1 MKKFF
6 KNFYLLL
13 IFLFLYAPIV
23 VLMIFSFNDSKSRRL
38 WNGFTTRWYVELFR
52 DADILH
58 SLYVTLL
65 VAVAAAAIATVLG
78 TIAAIG
84 IHNMGR
90 RAKAAYLTVN
100 NIPMSSSD
108 TIMGVTFMLLF
119 AAIGLDKGYLTL
131 ILAHVT
137 FCTPYVVL
145 NVMPKLRQLDK
156 NAYEAA
162 LDLGATPHQALHKV
176 ILPEIMPG
184 IVTGAIMAFTMSI
197 DDFVVSYFTA
207 GTTSQPLSVVIYS
220 MTRHRMTPEI
230 NAIST
235 ILFLIVL
242 ALLIV
247 INVRQSLGRR
257 EAPRSRAPERSDAA
271 VKKRMLSLLL
281 CGAMCAGLLPAAAM
295 RPRQR
300 CSTCTTGVSTSTP
313 TSSTGSRRKPASRLS
328 TTPSIPTKT
337 CIRASRPRAMTSL
350 SRPTTRFRALSTRIC
365 SSRSTTII
373 FRI

>member
-197 DDFVVSYFTA
+197 DDSA

-220 MTRHRMTPEI
+220 MTRHRMTPKI

-242 ALLIV
+242 VLLIV
-247 INVRQSLGRR
+247 INVRQSRDEKRR
-257 EAPRSRAPERSDAA
+257 EAARR
-271 VKKRMLSLLL
+271 K
-281 CGAMCAGLLPAAAM
+281 GAMQP
-295 RPRQR
+295 
-300 CSTCTTGVSTSTP
+300 
-313 TSSTGSRRKPASRLS
+313 
-328 TTPSIPTKT
+328 
-337 CIRASRPRAMTSL
+337 
-350 SRPTTRFRALSTRIC
+350 
-365 SSRSTTII
+365 
-373 FRI
+373 

>member
-131 ILAHVT
+131 I
-137 FCTPYVVL
+137 CTPYVVL

-220 MTRHRMTPEI
+220 MTRHRMTPKI

-247 INVRQSLGRR
+247 INVRQSRDEKRR
-257 EAPRSRAPERSDAA
+257 EAARR
-271 VKKRMLSLLL
+271 K
-281 CGAMCAGLLPAAAM
+281 GAMQP
-295 RPRQR
+295 
-300 CSTCTTGVSTSTP
+300 
-313 TSSTGSRRKPASRLS
+313 
-328 TTPSIPTKT
+328 
-337 CIRASRPRAMTSL
+337 
-350 SRPTTRFRALSTRIC
+350 
-365 SSRSTTII
+365 
-373 FRI
+373 

>member
-119 AAIGLDKGYLTL
+119 AAIGGGFRLNALFLVELLVCGALGGL
-131 ILAHVT
+131 GALAGV
-137 FCTPYVVL
+137 
-145 NVMPKLRQLDK
+145 KLRK
-156 NAYEAA
+156 E
-162 LDLGATPHQALHKV
+162 
-176 ILPEIMPG
+176 
-184 IVTGAIMAFTMSI
+184 
-197 DDFVVSYFTA
+197 
-207 GTTSQPLSVVIYS
+207 
-220 MTRHRMTPEI
+220 
-230 NAIST
+230 
-235 ILFLIVL
+235 
-242 ALLIV
+242 
-247 INVRQSLGRR
+247 
-257 EAPRSRAPERSDAA
+257 
-271 VKKRMLSLLL
+271 
-281 CGAMCAGLLPAAAM
+281 
-295 RPRQR
+295 
-300 CSTCTTGVSTSTP
+300 
-313 TSSTGSRRKPASRLS
+313 
-328 TTPSIPTKT
+328 
-337 CIRASRPRAMTSL
+337 
-350 SRPTTRFRALSTRIC
+350 
-365 SSRSTTII
+365 
-373 FRI
+373 

>member
-38 WNGFTTRWYVELFR
+38 WNGFTTRWYVELFQA
-52 DADILH
+52 ADILH

-65 VAVAAAAIATVLG
+65 VAVIAAAIATFLG

-137 FCTPYVVL
+137 LHAVCRAQRHAQAAPA
-145 NVMPKLRQLDK
+145 RQ
-156 NAYEAA
+156 
-162 LDLGATPHQALHKV
+162 
-176 ILPEIMPG
+176 
-184 IVTGAIMAFTMSI
+184 
-197 DDFVVSYFTA
+197 
-207 GTTSQPLSVVIYS
+207 
-220 MTRHRMTPEI
+220 
-230 NAIST
+230 
-235 ILFLIVL
+235 
-242 ALLIV
+242 
-247 INVRQSLGRR
+247 
-257 EAPRSRAPERSDAA
+257 ER
-271 VKKRMLSLLL
+271 L
-281 CGAMCAGLLPAAAM
+281 
-295 RPRQR
+295 
-300 CSTCTTGVSTSTP
+300 
-313 TSSTGSRRKPASRLS
+313 
-328 TTPSIPTKT
+328 
-337 CIRASRPRAMTSL
+337 
-350 SRPTTRFRALSTRIC
+350 
-365 SSRSTTII
+365 
-373 FRI
+373 

>member
-38 WNGFTTRWYVELFR
+38 WNGFTTRWYVELFQ

-65 VAVAAAAIATVLG
+65 VAVIAAAIATFLG

-162 LDLGATPHQALHKV
+162 LDLGCTPTQAFTKV
-176 ILPEIMPG
+176 VIHEIMPG
-184 IVTGAIMAFTMSI
+184 IISGALMAFTMSL
-197 DDFVVSYFTA
+197 DDFVISYFVT
-207 GTTSQPLSVVIYS
+207 GSSFITLPVEIYNYTKKPIQPKIY
-220 MTRHRMTPEI
+220 
-230 NAIST
+230 A
-235 ILFLIVL
+235 LFTLMF
-242 ALLIV
+242 IV
-247 INVRQSLGRR
+247 ILVLMVVMNLLQAKSDKAKQQPRR
-257 EAPRSRAPERSDAA
+257 ARA
-271 VKKRMLSLLL
+271 
-281 CGAMCAGLLPAAAM
+281 
-295 RPRQR
+295 
-300 CSTCTTGVSTSTP
+300 
-313 TSSTGSRRKPASRLS
+313 
-328 TTPSIPTKT
+328 
-337 CIRASRPRAMTSL
+337 
-350 SRPTTRFRALSTRIC
+350 
-365 SSRSTTII
+365 
-373 FRI
+373 

>member
-156 NAYEAA
+156 K
-162 LDLGATPHQALHKV
+162 TP
-176 ILPEIMPG
+176 
-184 IVTGAIMAFTMSI
+184 
-197 DDFVVSYFTA
+197 
-207 GTTSQPLSVVIYS
+207 
-220 MTRHRMTPEI
+220 
-230 NAIST
+230 
-235 ILFLIVL
+235 
-242 ALLIV
+242 
-247 INVRQSLGRR
+247 
-257 EAPRSRAPERSDAA
+257 
-271 VKKRMLSLLL
+271 
-281 CGAMCAGLLPAAAM
+281 M
-295 RPRQR
+295 RPR
-300 CSTCTTGVSTSTP
+300 STSALHHIRRSTRSSCRRLCRASSRALSWRSLCQSTISWCP
-313 TSSTGSRRKPASRLS
+313 TLPPARPASR
-328 TTPSIPTKT
+328 
-337 CIRASRPRAMTSL
+337 C
-350 SRPTTRFRALSTRIC
+350 
-365 SSRSTTII
+365 RS
-373 FRI
+373 

>member
-162 LDLGATPHQALHKV
+162 LDLGATPHQALHQV

-184 IVTGAIMAFTMSI
+184 IVTGAIM
-197 DDFVVSYFTA
+197 VSYFTA

-220 MTRHRMTPEI
+220 MTRHRMTPKI

-247 INVRQSLGRR
+247 INVRQSRDEKRR
-257 EAPRSRAPERSDAA
+257 EAARR
-271 VKKRMLSLLL
+271 K
-281 CGAMCAGLLPAAAM
+281 GAMQP
-295 RPRQR
+295 
-300 CSTCTTGVSTSTP
+300 
-313 TSSTGSRRKPASRLS
+313 
-328 TTPSIPTKT
+328 
-337 CIRASRPRAMTSL
+337 
-350 SRPTTRFRALSTRIC
+350 
-365 SSRSTTII
+365 
-373 FRI
+373 

>member
-1 MKKFF
+1 MTAPPRKEGCCYEKVFQE
-6 KNFYLLL
+6 LLSAADL
-13 IFLFLYAPIV
+13 PVPVRAYRCADDLFVQRFQIAPPVERLY
-23 VLMIFSFNDSKSRRL
+23 D
-38 WNGFTTRWYVELFR
+38 RWYVELFR

-207 GTTSQPLSVVIYS
+207 GHDQP
-220 MTRHRMTPEI
+220 
-230 NAIST
+230 
-235 ILFLIVL
+235 
-242 ALLIV
+242 
-247 INVRQSLGRR
+247 
-257 EAPRSRAPERSDAA
+257 AA
-271 VKKRMLSLLL
+271 VGRDLLDD
-281 CGAMCAGLLPAAAM
+281 P
-295 RPRQR
+295 PPHDTEDQR
-300 CSTCTTGVSTSTP
+300 HLDHS
-313 TSSTGSRRKPASRLS
+313 A
-328 TTPSIPTKT
+328 
-337 CIRASRPRAMTSL
+337 
-350 SRPTTRFRALSTRIC
+350 F
-365 SSRSTTII
+365 
-373 FRI
+373 

>member
-1 MKKFF
+1 VKKFF

-65 VAVAAAAIATVLG
+65 VAVA
-78 TIAAIG
+78 IAAIG

-162 LDLGATPHQALHKV
+162 LDLGATPHQALRKV

-220 MTRHRMTPEI
+220 MTRHRMTPKI

-242 ALLIV
+242 VLLLV
-247 INVRQSLGRR
+247 INMRQSRDEKRR
-257 EAPRSRAPERSDAA
+257 EAARR
-271 VKKRMLSLLL
+271 K
-281 CGAMCAGLLPAAAM
+281 GAMQP
-295 RPRQR
+295 
-300 CSTCTTGVSTSTP
+300 
-313 TSSTGSRRKPASRLS
+313 
-328 TTPSIPTKT
+328 
-337 CIRASRPRAMTSL
+337 
-350 SRPTTRFRALSTRIC
+350 
-365 SSRSTTII
+365 
-373 FRI
+373 

>member
-1 MKKFF
+1 
-6 KNFYLLL
+6 
-13 IFLFLYAPIV
+13 
-23 VLMIFSFNDSKSRRL
+23 MIFSFNDSKSRRL

-156 NAYEAA
+156 NAYEA
-162 LDLGATPHQALHKV
+162 DGSSSP
-176 ILPEIMPG
+176 
-184 IVTGAIMAFTMSI
+184 
-197 DDFVVSYFTA
+197 A
-207 GTTSQPLSVVIYS
+207 G
-220 MTRHRMTPEI
+220 
-230 NAIST
+230 
-235 ILFLIVL
+235 
-242 ALLIV
+242 
-247 INVRQSLGRR
+247 
-257 EAPRSRAPERSDAA
+257 
-271 VKKRMLSLLL
+271 
-281 CGAMCAGLLPAAAM
+281 
-295 RPRQR
+295 
-300 CSTCTTGVSTSTP
+300 
-313 TSSTGSRRKPASRLS
+313 
-328 TTPSIPTKT
+328 
-337 CIRASRPRAMTSL
+337 
-350 SRPTTRFRALSTRIC
+350 
-365 SSRSTTII
+365 
-373 FRI
+373 

>member
-78 TIAAIG
+78 TI
-84 IHNMGR
+84 
-90 RAKAAYLTVN
+90 
-100 NIPMSSSD
+100 
-108 TIMGVTFMLLF
+108 

-220 MTRHRMTPEI
+220 MTRHRMTPKI

-247 INVRQSLGRR
+247 INVRQSRDEKRR
-257 EAPRSRAPERSDAA
+257 EAARR
-271 VKKRMLSLLL
+271 K
-281 CGAMCAGLLPAAAM
+281 GAMQP
-295 RPRQR
+295 
-300 CSTCTTGVSTSTP
+300 
-313 TSSTGSRRKPASRLS
+313 
-328 TTPSIPTKT
+328 
-337 CIRASRPRAMTSL
+337 
-350 SRPTTRFRALSTRIC
+350 
-365 SSRSTTII
+365 
-373 FRI
+373 

>member
-145 NVMPKLRQLDK
+145 NVMPSCASWIK
-156 NAYEAA
+156 
-162 LDLGATPHQALHKV
+162 TPMRPRSTSALHR
-176 ILPEIMPG
+176 IRRSTRSSCRRLCL
-184 IVTGAIMAFTMSI
+184 A
-197 DDFVVSYFTA
+197 
-207 GTTSQPLSVVIYS
+207 LSRALS
-220 MTRHRMTPEI
+220 WRSPCQ
-230 NAIST
+230 ST
-235 ILFLIVL
+235 IL
-242 ALLIV
+242 
-247 INVRQSLGRR
+247 
-257 EAPRSRAPERSDAA
+257 
-271 VKKRMLSLLL
+271 
-281 CGAMCAGLLPAAAM
+281 
-295 RPRQR
+295 
-300 CSTCTTGVSTSTP
+300 
-313 TSSTGSRRKPASRLS
+313 
-328 TTPSIPTKT
+328 
-337 CIRASRPRAMTSL
+337 
-350 SRPTTRFRALSTRIC
+350 
-365 SSRSTTII
+365 
-373 FRI
+373 

>member
-65 VAVAAAAIATVLG
+65 VA
-78 TIAAIG
+78 IAAIG

-220 MTRHRMTPEI
+220 MTRHRMTPKI

-242 ALLIV
+242 VLLIV
-247 INVRQSLGRR
+247 INMRQSRDEKRR
-257 EAPRSRAPERSDAA
+257 EAARR
-271 VKKRMLSLLL
+271 K
-281 CGAMCAGLLPAAAM
+281 GAMQP
-295 RPRQR
+295 
-300 CSTCTTGVSTSTP
+300 
-313 TSSTGSRRKPASRLS
+313 
-328 TTPSIPTKT
+328 
-337 CIRASRPRAMTSL
+337 
-350 SRPTTRFRALSTRIC
+350 
-365 SSRSTTII
+365 
-373 FRI
+373 